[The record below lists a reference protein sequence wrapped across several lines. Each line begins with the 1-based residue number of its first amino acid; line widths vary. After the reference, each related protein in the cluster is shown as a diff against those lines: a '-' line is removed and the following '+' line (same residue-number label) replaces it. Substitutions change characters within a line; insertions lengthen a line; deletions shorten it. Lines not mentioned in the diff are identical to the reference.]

1 MGLQKQLERISECSP
16 HNQEEVPMFF
26 ILSVLVAFG
35 AAIAWRSARRSPS
48 SQLSRGS
55 TAIFAAAAVL
65 FTLLAF
71 GQTITVVP
79 AGNVGVVD
87 FFGTVSQN
95 TLKAG
100 INFINPLA
108 RVIKFSVQTEEM
120 KETMDVPSK
129 EGLTVQLEISALYHL
144 NPEKAAEVYKT
155 VGENYI
161 QILLEP
167 QIRSVS
173 RGVTAMYDA
182 RALYTSEREVLAQTI
197 LIDLQKLLEPR
208 GITVEATPLR
218 RVGLPPGLTASIEEK
233 LRAEQE
239 SQRMQFVLTK
249 EKQEAERKRIEA
261 QGISDFQN
269 IVTRGISEPLLRWK
283 GIEATEKIA
292 ASQNAKVIIIGA
304 GKDGL
309 PLILDT
315 K

>member
-1 MGLQKQLERISECSP
+1 
-16 HNQEEVPMFF
+16 MFF
-26 ILSVLVAFG
+26 ILSVIVAVG
-35 AAIAWRSARRSPS
+35 SAIAWWSARKGAVS

-55 TAIFAAAAVL
+55 SAIFAAAAVV
-65 FTLLAF
+65 FALLAF
-71 GQTITVVP
+71 GQMITVVP

-100 INFINPLA
+100 INMINPLA
-108 RVIKFSVQTEEM
+108 RVVKFSVQTEEL

-144 NPEKAAEVYKT
+144 NPEKAAEVYKS
-155 VGENYI
+155 VGENYV

-173 RGVTAMYDA
+173 RGVTAGYDA
-182 RALYTSEREVLAQTI
+182 RALYTSEREILAQTI
-197 LIDLQKLLEPR
+197 MLDLEKLVEPR
-208 GITVEATPLR
+208 GITIEATPLR
-218 RVGLPPGLTASIEEK
+218 RVGLPAGLTASIEEK

-292 ASQNAKVIIIGA
+292 GSQNAKVIIIGA

>member
-1 MGLQKQLERISECSP
+1 
-16 HNQEEVPMFF
+16 MFF
-26 ILSVLVAFG
+26 ILSVLVAVG
-35 AAIAWRSARRSPS
+35 SAIAWWSARKGAVS

-55 TAIFAAAAVL
+55 SAIFGVAAVI
-65 FTLLAF
+65 FALLAF
-71 GQTITVVP
+71 GQMITVVP

-100 INFINPLA
+100 INLINPLA
-108 RVIKFSVQTEEM
+108 RVVKFSVQTEEL

-144 NPEKAAEVYKT
+144 NPEKAAEVYKS
-155 VGENYI
+155 VGENYV
-161 QILLEP
+161 QILLIP
-167 QIRSVS
+167 QVRSVS
-173 RGVTAMYDA
+173 RGVTAGYDA
-182 RALYTSEREVLAQTI
+182 RALYTSEREVLAQMI
-197 LIDLQKLLEPR
+197 MADLEKLVAPR
-208 GITVEATPLR
+208 GITIEATPLR
-218 RVGLPPGLTASIEEK
+218 RIGLPAGLTASIEEK

>member
-1 MGLQKQLERISECSP
+1 
-16 HNQEEVPMFF
+16 MFF
-26 ILSVLVAFG
+26 ILSVLVAIGSFVAWG
-35 AAIAWRSARRSPS
+35 AARRGSAS

-55 TAIFAAAAVL
+55 SAIFGAAAVV
-65 FTLLAF
+65 FVLLAF
-71 GQTITVVP
+71 GQMITVVP

-87 FFGTVSQN
+87 FFGTVSQT

-100 INFINPLA
+100 INIINPLA
-108 RVIKFSVQTEEM
+108 RVIKFSVKTEEL

-129 EGLTVQLEISALYHL
+129 EGLTVQLEISALFHL
-144 NPEKAAEVYKT
+144 NPEKAAEVYKS

-161 QILLEP
+161 QVLLVP
-167 QIRSVS
+167 QVRSVS
-173 RGVTAMYDA
+173 RGVTAGYDA
-182 RALYTSEREVLAQTI
+182 RALYTSEREVLAQMI
-197 LIDLQKLLEPR
+197 MADLEKLVAPR
-208 GITVEATPLR
+208 GITIEATPLR
-218 RVGLPPGLTASIEEK
+218 RIGLPAGLTASIEEK

-292 ASQNAKVIIIGA
+292 ASPNAKVIIIGA